1 MRRYF
6 IALAT
11 CILLV
16 AAVLRIWQLNTYP
29 PGPHFDESAN
39 ILITR
44 SIAYGG
50 ADLFPITNSY
60 QGRET
65 LYHYYNAVLFRLIG
79 DGEFTMRVSSVYV
92 AMVTIAASM
101 ALGRAMFSGKRGMMI
116 GLLVGVLMTTSF
128 HQILMAR
135 QMYRAIT
142 LPLMQ
147 SLALLFLWRGLNAKK
162 NGWRWLILGGFF
174 AGGALYTYMASRL
187 FPVWLVLAGV
197 VLLYVDRATFR
208 KRLMQGIIFFGVL
221 GLTVIPIVFY
231 AINNPDIFF
240 GRLNEV
246 TNESDV
252 VISLDQ
258 SIRRHVEMF
267 FMRGEDG
274 NLRYNIPGR
283 PYFNLVEGALLLVGI
298 GYTLT
303 LLFRRGRGS
312 ERVAYFLILI
322 SPLMVI
328 PSVISIGGFPPNH
341 MRSLGM
347 VPLIFLLPAL
357 GTEASLNAFYKR
369 LPQMNVR
376 QWTFAVAS
384 IFGVVFLLSSILVGS
399 QYFGWASRTD
409 LFYQT
414 DGDLAAVAE
423 WLPSHVDDN
432 TLVYVA
438 SFHREHP
445 TLITGWD
452 GQVTWMGFDSLFLPP
467 PGKEGLYIFTNNA
480 EASQEWQAMLSEG
493 ELDDVP
499 LAPDGQPAF
508 HAYRQ
513 MGQAEGIADTALH
526 SSLMTF
532 VSSRTPEVV
541 AGETIEFE
549 MQWRIDQSPSYYRL
563 RPVLEVS
570 DDAGNLIARN
580 DLFLLGTDQWQAGEL
595 MIQTVPFFI
604 PYGTVPG
611 DYHVH
616 VSWADRDTEIFVPF
630 LDDRGAYAG
639 ISAEIGTIHVN
650 PSQTYPSPDV
660 LQIDVPEIVDI
671 GDGVRLLGWNP
682 PTDTIRLGGD
692 LKMSLFWQA
701 TASTNERQM
710 PDVQIT
716 LRSAEGENTLLWQG
730 QPFADDYPAQD
741 WIDGELLREFVR
753 WSIPTELPSGH
764 YQLILTSSE
773 TELYLGGVNVAGV
786 PRVFDSPTVETLVEA
801 NFGDLIELYG
811 YTLNTDNGLLFEPV
825 WYARNEINEDFT
837 VFVHIVDYNGTIV
850 TQRDVMPVQN
860 TYPTSL
866 WAQGEFIVDSF
877 AFADIPPG
885 TYTLRVGLYIQSS
898 GFVLPLNDA
907 IIKGTSEEFIEISEI
922 TITDH

>member
-1 MRRYF
+1 MWRYF

-44 SIAYGG
+44 SIAFGG

-65 LYHYYNAVLFRLIG
+65 LYHYYNAMLFRLIC
-79 DGEFTMRVSSVYV
+79 DGEFTMRVSSVYA

-101 ALGRAMFSGKRGMMI
+101 ALGRAMFSGKRGMII

-162 NGWRWLILGGFF
+162 KGWRWLVLGGFF

-187 FPVWLVLAGV
+187 FPVWLMLAGV
-197 VLLYVDRATFR
+197 VLLYVDIGNFR

-221 GLTVIPIVFY
+221 GLTAIPIVSY
-231 AINNPDIFF
+231 ALNNADIFF

-252 VISLDQ
+252 VVSLDQ

-267 FMRGEDG
+267 FIRGEDG

-283 PYFNLVEGALLLVGI
+283 PYFNPVEGALLLIGI
-298 GYTLT
+298 GYSLMV
-303 LLFRRGRGS
+303 LFRRGKAS
-312 ERVAYFLILI
+312 ERVAYFLILL

-328 PSVISIGGFPPNH
+328 PSVISLGGFPPNH

-347 VPLIFLLPAL
+347 VPLIFFLPAL
-357 GTEASLNAFYKR
+357 GTEASLNALRKR
-369 LPQMNVR
+369 LPKMTVS
-376 QWTFAVAS
+376 QWMFAVAS
-384 IFGVVFLLSSILVGS
+384 GIGVLFLLNAFLVGS
-399 QYFGWASRTD
+399 QYFGWAKRTD

-414 DGDLAAVAE
+414 DGDLAAVAQ
-423 WLPSHVDDN
+423 WLPAHVDDN

-438 SFHREHP
+438 SYHREHP

-467 PGKEGLYIFTNNA
+467 PGKDGLYIFTNNA
-480 EASQEWQAMLSEG
+480 EASQAWQAMLADG
-493 ELDDVP
+493 QLDDVP

-508 HAYRQ
+508 HAYRW
-513 MGQAEGIADTALH
+513 MGQAAEITETALH

-532 VSSRTPEVV
+532 VSSTTPAAF
-541 AGETIEFE
+541 AGETVEFE
-549 MQWRIDQSPSYYRL
+549 MQWRIDQSPPYYRL

-570 DDAGNLIARN
+570 DLAGNLIARN
-580 DLFLLGTDQWQAGEL
+580 DLFLLGTDQWQAGET

-611 DYHVH
+611 DYLVH
-616 VSWADRDTEIFVPF
+616 VSWVDRDTETFVPF
-630 LDDRGAYAG
+630 LDASGAYAG
-639 ISAEIGTIHVN
+639 ISAEIGTVHVN
-650 PSQTYPSPDV
+650 PSRTLLAPDV
-660 LQIDVPEIVDI
+660 LQIDVPQMLDM
-671 GDGVRLLGWNP
+671 GDGVRLLGWNSP
-682 PTDTIRLGGD
+682 PDTIRPGGD
-692 LKMSLFWQA
+692 LTMSLFWQGTA
-701 TASTNERQM
+701 TTNTRQM
-710 PDVQIT
+710 PDVRIT
-716 LRSAEGENTLLWQG
+716 LQSDEGENTFLWQG
-730 QPFADDYPAQD
+730 QPFADDYPVED

-753 WSIPTELPSGH
+753 WSIPIELPSGQ
-764 YQLILTSSE
+764 YQLILYSVE
-773 TELYLGGVNVAGV
+773 TELSLGEVNVDGI
-786 PRVFDSPTVETLVEA
+786 PRIFEPPPVETLVEA
-801 NFGDLIELYG
+801 NFSDLIELYG

-837 VFVHIVDYNGTIV
+837 VFVHIVDYNGMIV

-877 AFADIPPG
+877 AFTDIPPG

-898 GFVLPLNDA
+898 GFILPLNDA
-907 IIKGTSEEFIEISEI
+907 IINETSEEFIEISEI